1 VSHEDAVE
9 RLYQQITLFVRRSR
23 YLGNDI
29 HPELSLVSYTVLS
42 VVASKPGARA
52 ADVATVLGLDKSTVS
67 RHIDA
72 LVDGQLLRRGGEQPG
87 RRGYTL
93 SLTPQGR
100 HNLDLAASRVR
111 SRLAGWLA
119 DWDESEIDNF
129 TSLFVRFNDS
139 IV

>member
-9 RLYQQITLFVRRSR
+9 SLYQQLTLFVRRSR
-23 YLGNDI
+23 DLGNDI

-42 VVASKPGARA
+42 VVASTPGTRA
-52 ADVATVLGLDKSTVS
+52 ADLATVLGLDKSTVS
-67 RHIDA
+67 RHMDA
-72 LVDGQLLRRGGEQPG
+72 LVQERLLRRGGEQPG

-100 HNLDLAASRVR
+100 RHLEVAASRVR
-111 SRLAGWLA
+111 SRLSGWLA
-119 DWDESEIDNF
+119 DWDESEIENF
-129 TSLFVRFNDS
+129 ISLFIRFNES